1 MRRTAFIFVTVI
13 LLSFAMNSCGYGAG
27 AYRELADIESY
38 AAERP
43 DSALQALEK
52 IDARRIRRAKVRA
65 RYCLLKSMT
74 LDKNHIDV
82 TDDSLINIAVKWYG
96 RHGKADEK
104 LMAYYYQGLVYQNAG
119 DQEEAMKSFFLAGR
133 SAGRS
138 TDNIQ
143 KGLLLDAKA
152 AVYES
157 LFRFDDAIENT
168 SEAANLYLSERDT
181 VRYINSLLSV
191 CSEYL
196 AYDEPADALKLLSDI
211 RRFRRSMSDKQINDY
226 YLMRLIASV
235 KDNDGVEESI
245 SAYFRNVSDPIET
258 DWVAIAYGYLSTEE
272 FDLGLE
278 ALARYRET
286 ESDYNSNP
294 AYLIANS
301 RLNELTGQYRDAF
314 LSYRE
319 YAGLSDM
326 TDMAIFESDA
336 QYIESML
343 EATYKLRSR
352 NLWIVILILSSTTF
366 IFVGLFVSAKLR
378 HLKDERYKLEKAMI
392 SYRELYEQA
401 EDEKK
406 NLQRVR
412 KFPGLEK
419 EIRKSIEERLDM
431 LNMFITA
438 SLSKN
443 LMTSA
448 NDAMDSYLQDRERF
462 IYSTRLSFS
471 ALHPK
476 FIIALKKADL
486 TEPEIGYCCL
496 YCLGMNGCDIAAYL
510 GRKSFYNDSS
520 AIRKKLGL
528 SKHDKN
534 ISGFLREMM
543 HSLD

>member
-1 MRRTAFIFVTVI
+1 MPPSIPTA
-13 LLSFAMNSCGYGAG
+13 
-27 AYRELADIESY
+27 RW
-38 AAERP
+38 
-43 DSALQALEK
+43 ALGR
-52 IDARRIRRAKVRA
+52 IDASSLCRAKNRA
-65 RYCLLKSMT
+65 RYCLLKSVA
-74 LDKNHIDV
+74 LDKNHMDV

-104 LMAYYYQGLVYQNAG
+104 LTAYYCQGRVYQNAG
-119 DQEEAMKSFFLAGR
+119 NLEKAMKSFFLAGR
-133 SAGRS
+133 FADRS
-138 TDNIQ
+138 EDKIQ

-196 AYDEPADALKLLSDI
+196 AYDEPADASKLLSDI

-245 SAYFRNVSDPIET
+245 SAYLRNVSDPTET
-258 DWVAIAYGYLSTEE
+258 DWVALAYGYLSTEE

-278 ALARYRET
+278 ALSRYRET

-326 TDMAIFESDA
+326 SDMAIFESDA

-352 NLWIVILILSSTTF
+352 NLWIVILVLSSTTF
-366 IFVGLFVSAKLR
+366 IFVGLFVSTRLR
-378 HLKDERYKLEKAMI
+378 QLKGEKCKLEKVMT
-392 SYRELYEQA
+392 SYKELYEQA

-412 KFPGLEK
+412 KLPGLEK

-431 LNMFITA
+431 LNMFIIA

-448 NDAMDSYLQDRERF
+448 TDAMDSYLQDRERF

-476 FIIALKKADL
+476 FISQLKKADL

-496 YCLGMNGCDIAAYL
+496 YCLGMNGSDIAAYL

-528 SKHDKN
+528 SMHDRN